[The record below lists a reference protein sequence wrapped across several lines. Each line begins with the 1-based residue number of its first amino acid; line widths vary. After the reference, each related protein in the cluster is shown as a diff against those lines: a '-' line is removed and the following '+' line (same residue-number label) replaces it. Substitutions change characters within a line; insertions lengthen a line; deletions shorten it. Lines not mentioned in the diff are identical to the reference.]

1 MLLLLLCIETGQVQR
16 PDANFRDLERIEHVH
31 GYGIRPLIRQVTA
44 NSTSKTFKGLTDI
57 NRFAVVVVKCVN
69 APLAT
74 ANSVTTIVVA
84 VEE

>member
-1 MLLLLLCIETGQVQR
+1 MAQVQW
-16 PDANFRDLERIEHVH
+16 PDANFRDLERVEHVH

-44 NSTSKTFKGLTDI
+44 NSAAKTFKSLTDI
-57 NRFAVVVVKCVN
+57 YGFAVVVVKGID